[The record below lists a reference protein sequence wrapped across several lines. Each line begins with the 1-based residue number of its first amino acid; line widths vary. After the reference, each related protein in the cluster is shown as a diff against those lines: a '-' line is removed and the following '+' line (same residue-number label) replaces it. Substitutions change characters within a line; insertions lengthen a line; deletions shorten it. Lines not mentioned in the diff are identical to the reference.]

1 MLQKRSA
8 TTGRMVTWIAA
19 AVIIISL
26 GALWLFSDSKPSTS
40 KAPEQQLAKTVFRK
54 KIEPDRKL
62 SERTV
67 TKKIEAVETPA
78 NPPAVIETQPSPEAE
93 PPAEPPTPNQTVPPE
108 ENEPAAPGPIVTA
121 VQKTDSPPETKPQ
134 PAASPLQKTDS
145 RPETEPR
152 PVIKPPPKTAARE
165 IRREK
170 WLLSQDPESYT
181 IQVIGVSYEK
191 SILEFIKNNRLL
203 EKNEIAY
210 YKSSFEGHPWY
221 EALYGIY
228 PTQQE
233 ALLVVKK
240 LPANIRQAGPWI
252 RKLSEVQQEIEK

>member
-1 MLQKRSA
+1 M
-8 TTGRMVTWIAA
+8 
-19 AVIIISL
+19 
-26 GALWLFSDSKPSTS
+26 
-40 KAPEQQLAKTVFRK
+40 
-54 KIEPDRKL
+54 
-62 SERTV
+62 
-67 TKKIEAVETPA
+67 
-78 NPPAVIETQPSPEAE
+78 
-93 PPAEPPTPNQTVPPE
+93 
-108 ENEPAAPGPIVTA
+108 
-121 VQKTDSPPETKPQ
+121 
-134 PAASPLQKTDS
+134 
-145 RPETEPR
+145 
-152 PVIKPPPKTAARE
+152 KPPPKTAARE

-181 IQVIGVSYEK
+181 IQVIAVSYEK
-191 SILEFIKNNRLL
+191 SILEFIKNNQLL